1 MALIRL
7 SSPHVYK
14 ANSTANVMRLVLLAT
29 LPGILAMTFFFG
41 WGTLIQIA
49 LAGTLALAF
58 EAAALKL
65 RKRPLGFFLS
75 DGSALVTAVLLA
87 VAIPPFSAWWVT
99 ATGIFFAIVI
109 AKHLYGGLGNNPFN
123 PAMVAYALLLVSFPV
138 EMTRWTSPMTEHGG
152 GWQIASFIDTLRVIF
167 GSVEPGWYDS
177 YTGATPLDALRHR
190 GGLTT
195 EELWRSSDTLANVGA
210 WYAVSAAWFMG
221 GIFLLSRKIFTWHT
235 PLSMLIAL
243 FLTAGAF
250 YGFDP
255 DSYISPMVH
264 LGVGATMLGAFFI
277 ATDPVSSVTSN
288 RGKILFGALLGVLI
302 YIIRTWGSYPDAVAF
317 AVLLMNLCAPF
328 IDQYTQPRTYGHAR
342 ANRGMSN
349 RGMKGKDQ

>member
-7 SSPHVYK
+7 SSPHVSK
-14 ANSTANVMRLVLLAT
+14 ANSTANVMRLVLIAT

-49 LAGTLALAF
+49 LACSLALAF

-75 DGSALVTAVLLA
+75 DGSALVTAILLA

-138 EMTRWTSPMTEHGG
+138 EMTRWTSPMTQHGG
-152 GWQIASFIDTLRVIF
+152 GWEIAGFIDTLQAIF
-167 GSVEPGWYDS
+167 GSVDAVFYDS
-177 YTGATPLDALRHR
+177 FTGATPLDVLKHR

-195 EELWRSSDTLANVGA
+195 EELWRQSDVLSSGVGA

-221 GIFLLSRKIFTWHT
+221 GIFLLSRKIFTWHA

-243 FLTAGAF
+243 FLTASAF

-255 DSYISPMVH
+255 DNYVNPVVH
-264 LGVGATMLGAFFI
+264 LSVGATMLGAFFI
-277 ATDPVSSVTSN
+277 ATDPVTSATSN
-288 RGKILFGALLGVLI
+288 KGKMVFGALLGVLI
-302 YIIRTWGSYPDAVAF
+302 YVIRTWGNYPDAVAF

-328 IDQYTQPRTYGHAR
+328 IDQYTQPRSFGHTR
-342 ANRGMSN
+342 AN
-349 RGMKGKDQ
+349 RGMKGKNQ